1 MLFFDFI
8 YLIFLTFCFF
18 KPLYVYILSSVLS
31 FLYIALLTPPNVY
44 PYYGFCTCRSF
55 SSHHHFSCDSKGRF
69 VGCRKM
75 LSIRR
80 ECIWRGLLPT
90 RSSAQPQTSK
100 FRLWPNSQNATTN
113 GDLPLYVFF
122 FISVSMCVC
131 ACMWRVEGG
140 VLTSMCVFFLTSFH
154 HLFVLFVR
162 LFDIVCNSRKYCQH
176 FLHPAHGPP
185 SWTNI

>member
-1 MLFFDFI
+1 MCCFYICLNVCSVYTSLPKLYSIYFGIFSIFCFLYTFCSTMLFFDFI

-18 KPLYVYILSSVLS
+18 KPLYVFISSLVLS

-55 SSHHHFSCDSKGRF
+55 SSHHHFSCGSKGRF

-100 FRLWPNSQNATTN
+100 FRLWLNSQNAATN

-131 ACMWRVEGG
+131 ACMWRVEGR
-140 VLTSMCVFFLTSFH
+140 VLTSMCVFF
-154 HLFVLFVR
+154 
-162 LFDIVCNSRKYCQH
+162 
-176 FLHPAHGPP
+176 
-185 SWTNI
+185 